1 MKLPIIPK
9 CNKNFQA
16 FLHCQK
22 WQKYLTKWLIY
33 IISCVND
40 LLIVSKVGIAISV
53 SFFQPFEPYLY
64 QNISIMLLKTSK
76 NHTWSAEFRSYL
88 KPEDGLER

>member
-9 CNKNFQA
+9 CNKKFQA
-16 FLHCQK
+16 FLHCEK

-40 LLIVSKVGIAISV
+40 LIIVSKVGIAISV
-53 SFFQPFEPYLY
+53 SFFQPFVPYLY

-76 NHTWSAEFRSYL
+76 NHTWSAEFRSY
-88 KPEDGLER
+88 